1 MLRIN
6 CPWCGLRNE
15 SEFTYGGD
23 AGVQRPSDDAPL
35 DDWYDYVYTRDNPR
49 GPHSEHW
56 HHANGCRAW
65 ITVQRDTMTHE
76 ITNTAPAS
84 DAMPSPTGEGDQ

>member
-15 SEFTYGGD
+15 SEFSYGGD
-23 AGVQRPSDDAPL
+23 ASVQRPDDDASL
-35 DDWYDYVYTRDNPR
+35 DDWYNYVYTRDNPR
-49 GPHSEHW
+49 GLHTEHW

-76 ITNTAPAS
+76 ITSTAPAS
-84 DAMPSPTGEGDQ
+84 DAMPPPTGEGDQ

>member
-15 SEFTYGGD
+15 SEFSYGGD
-23 AGVQRPSDDAPL
+23 ASVKRPHDDASL

-49 GPHSEHW
+49 GPHTEHW

-76 ITNTAPAS
+76 ITSAAPAS
-84 DAMPSPTGEGDQ
+84 DAMPPPAGEDDR